1 MRGRPD
7 TYASPVIEPKDV
19 VGAILGSS
27 AALAGF
33 VLVFLGIVITSYQ
46 SYSGGVP
53 GAVVRPY
60 RAMGA
65 ALLATFGLSLVS
77 VAVSLVWLAAG
88 GPPGLYGWAIALFA
102 AQLVAVFLSAAWAT
116 RMALWQ

>member
-1 MRGRPD
+1 L
-7 TYASPVIEPKDV
+7 IEPKDV

-46 SYSGGVP
+46 SYSGSVP
-53 GAVVRPY
+53 GVVVQPY
-60 RAMGA
+60 RAMGTI
-65 ALLATFGLSLVS
+65 LLATFALSLAT
-77 VAVSLVWLAAG
+77 VAVSLIWLAAG
-88 GPPGLYGWAIALFA
+88 GPAVLYGWAIALFA
-102 AQLVAVFLSAAWAT
+102 AQLLAVFAAAAWAT